1 MSEHPAKGHAVAGI
15 IMVLIIAGL
24 MTWLFSVMSSG
35 DIVGALGAGLL
46 LVLVGAYAVLGLG
59 RAKA

>member
-1 MSEHPAKGHAVAGI
+1 MSEHPAKGHALEGI

-24 MTWLFSVMSSG
+24 MTYVFNMASS
-35 DIVGALGAGLL
+35 DVVGAVGVGVL
-46 LVLVGAYAVLGLG
+46 LVAVGVYAVLGLG

>member
-1 MSEHPAKGHAVAGI
+1 MSEHPAQGHAVAGI

-24 MTWLFSVMSSG
+24 MAWLFNVTSS
-35 DIVGALGAGLL
+35 DVVGAVGVGVLLFAIGAF
-46 LVLVGAYAVLGLG
+46 AVLGLG